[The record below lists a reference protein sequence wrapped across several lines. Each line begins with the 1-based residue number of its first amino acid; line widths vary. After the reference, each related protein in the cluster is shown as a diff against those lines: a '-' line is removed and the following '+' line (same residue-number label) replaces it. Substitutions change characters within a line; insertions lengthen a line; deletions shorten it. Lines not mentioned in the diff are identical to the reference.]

1 MVPAGFCWE
10 LGGWVRA
17 DPTSERVVLTLK
29 LTRITLLVGKL
40 RGNRHSLRNRVGLLI
55 VAGCLSA
62 CARHTVSSVTTPA
75 IDAVLGVPVYP
86 GAAADAGGSFTTAS
100 GTSVAAFQTAD
111 SYPQVVAFYR
121 RRLPPGS
128 QTMSAS
134 TADGSAATFEYARG
148 TFHVTV
154 EVASSKP
161 AETDVL
167 IKRARTPRRAG
178 T

>member
-1 MVPAGFCWE
+1 M
-10 LGGWVRA
+10 
-17 DPTSERVVLTLK
+17 
-29 LTRITLLVGKL
+29 
-40 RGNRHSLRNRVGLLI
+40 LI
-55 VAGCLSA
+55 VAVCMAA
-62 CARHTVSSVTTPA
+62 CAHHTVAAVTSPA

-86 GAAADAGGSFTTAS
+86 GAQADAGGSFTNAN

-111 SYPQVVAFYR
+111 AYPQVVAFYR

-134 TADGSAATFEYARG
+134 TGDGSAATFEYARG
-148 TFHVTV
+148 IWHVTV

-167 IKRARTPRRAG
+167 IKRSRAPRRAG